1 MQKRYGQRM
10 AEGVADCCGWWEN
23 RWKAG
28 DGRVKRL
35 VKADFVSPLLCAR
48 RESLLLSINLRKRS
62 PAVAQQPLRPM
73 PCLPSVEPERYGTLK
88 KIYSLLIMG
97 IRIYCSILEF
107 ISFHERYDCCIKLSR
122 AHLMLRTIC
131 PFCEVAALLRP
142 QSQSQRWAST
152 LQKRRPSRMTLSANV
167 RRGPSTRPKAFG
179 LEIGD
184 GAVSSQK
191 PVRRSR
197 NSPFGGMNLTEVPRD
212 LQRIRHRAS
221 PAETRRVERNAKGQY
236 KTDKKVKDPMKALK
250 MQRALSNV
258 SYERRGKVKEELL
271 GREHFDEFELL
282 DVVKQSIP
290 TQALGGVFEP
300 SPTPIQK
307 LALPAL
313 LGMQDG
319 RRRRKRKNDM
329 ETSPAKK
336 QMEQFLLAAETGSG
350 KTLAY
355 VLPIIDSIKR
365 AEVME
370 AEEAA
375 EQARIQA
382 EEDTKRNQTRMF
394 ELDPP
399 PINDVHPSTARP
411 RAIILLPTAELV
423 AQVGTLVKAMS
434 HTVKYRSAMIS
445 TAYTS
450 TVIKSRVF
458 SSKGID
464 ILISTP
470 HLLSSIRETEPN
482 ILSRV
487 SHLVVDEADS
497 LLDRSFSPITS
508 EIIDR
513 ATPSLEQLIL
523 CSATIPRSLDSY
535 LHKRYPDIKRLVT
548 PNLHAIPR
556 RVQLS
561 VIDIEKVPYQG
572 NRNLACAQT
581 IWNIGKGD
589 DDGPDAAS
597 PSSERKIVVFVN
609 EREKA
614 AELTTYLRSKGIDA
628 TALSRDSDER
638 KQAETLAAF
647 TGMALPVPK
656 GASAGVLAPQ
666 SDKFNPSDPFA
677 RAFTPRSQY
686 ISRAAPPAVRQ
697 LHNTRV
703 LVTTDLGSRGI
714 DTLLVKTVVLYD
726 VPHTSIDF
734 IHRLGRVGRMG
745 RRGRGYV
752 LVGRHDRKDVVK
764 EVRDGMFR
772 GAALI

>member
-1 MQKRYGQRM
+1 
-10 AEGVADCCGWWEN
+10 
-23 RWKAG
+23 
-28 DGRVKRL
+28 
-35 VKADFVSPLLCAR
+35 
-48 RESLLLSINLRKRS
+48 
-62 PAVAQQPLRPM
+62 
-73 PCLPSVEPERYGTLK
+73 
-88 KIYSLLIMG
+88 
-97 IRIYCSILEF
+97 
-107 ISFHERYDCCIKLSR
+107 
-122 AHLMLRTIC
+122 
-131 PFCEVAALLRP
+131 
-142 QSQSQRWAST
+142 
-152 LQKRRPSRMTLSANV
+152 MTLSPDV
-167 RRGPSTRPKAFG
+167 RRGPLTRPTESG
-179 LEIGD
+179 HGTMD
-184 GAVSSQK
+184 GVALRTK
-191 PVRRSR
+191 LARKSR

-212 LQRIRHRAS
+212 IQRLRHRAS
-221 PAETRRVERNAKGQY
+221 AAETRRVERNVKGQH
-236 KTDKKVKDPMKALK
+236 KTDKPVADPMKALK
-250 MQRALSNV
+250 MQRALTNV
-258 SYERRGKVKEELL
+258 SYEKRGRVKEELL
-271 GREHFDEFELL
+271 GRESFNDFELL
-282 DVVKQSIP
+282 DVVKESIL

-300 SPTPIQK
+300 TPTPIQR

-313 LGMQDG
+313 LGMQDKK
-319 RRRRKRKNDM
+319 RRKKRTSDTDVGPARKG
-329 ETSPAKK
+329 
-336 QMEQFLLAAETGSG
+336 MEQFLLAAETGSG

-355 VLPIIDSIKR
+355 IVPILDSIKR
-365 AEVME
+365 AEAM
-370 AEEAA
+370 AA
-375 EQARIQA
+375 EQEAEVARVQA
-382 EEDTKRNQTRMF
+382 VEDEKRHQSRMF
-394 ELDPP
+394 ELESP
-399 PINDVHPSTARP
+399 PINDTHPTTARP

-434 HTVKYRSAMIS
+434 HTIKYRSAMIS

-458 SSKGID
+458 SPQGID

-487 SHLVVDEADS
+487 SHLVIDEADS

-535 LHKRYPDIKRLVT
+535 LHKRYPDVKRLVT

-572 NRNLACAQT
+572 NRDLACAQT
-581 IWNIGKGD
+581 IWNIGKGED
-589 DDGPDAAS
+589 DVPDTTSSAA
-597 PSSERKIVVFVN
+597 ERKIVVFVN

-614 AELTTYLRSKGIDA
+614 AELTTYLRSKGVDA

-638 KQAETLAAF
+638 KQAEVLAAF
-647 TGMALPVPK
+647 TGVALPLPK
-656 GASAGVLAPQ
+656 TPQAGALAPH
-666 SDKFNPSDPFA
+666 SDRSNAPSDPFA
-677 RAFTPRSQY
+677 RDLTPRSQY
-686 ISRAAPPAVRQ
+686 LSRSTPAPSRQ

-703 LVTTDLGSRGI
+703 LVMTDLGSRGI
-714 DTLLVKTVVLYD
+714 DTLLVKNVVLYD